1 MRTTRKYPILAISMA
16 ALFALMMSAPTN
28 ASAATTSVN
37 MGAASTYAVLAAET
51 ITNTGNSTIGG
62 SAGGDVGLYAGTSIT
77 GLSTLTISGTVHT
90 ADAAANLAKIALSA
104 AYDDAAGRNPVMS
117 RPAELGGST
126 LKPGVYVSD
135 TGEFQITGTLTLD
148 GEGNNGS
155 VFIFKAGSTL
165 KTAGGSNVKLTNG
178 ARVCNIVWQVGSSA
192 TLGTNSNFSGRILA
206 SASITA
212 TTGANIQGQ
221 LLAKTGSV
229 TLDTNNIQNVV
240 CTSSVSSNGALPNTA
255 SPLYTVML
263 MGAFLIIAGIIALR
277 IRKRYE

>member
-1 MRTTRKYPILAISMA
+1 MKTTKKYPFLAISMA
-16 ALFALMMSAPTN
+16 VLFALMMSAPTN
-28 ASAATTSVN
+28 AAAETTSVN
-37 MGAASTYAVLAAET
+37 LGAASTYAVLAAET
-51 ITNTGNSTIGG
+51 ITNTGTSTIGG

-77 GLSTLTISGTVHT
+77 GVSTLTISGTFHA
-90 ADAAANLAKIALSA
+90 ADATANLAKIALSA
-104 AYDDAAGRNPVMS
+104 AYDDAAGRTPVIT

-165 KTAGGSNVKLTNG
+165 KTANGSNVKLING

-192 TLGTNSNFSGRILA
+192 TLGTNSKFSGRILA
-206 SASITA
+206 SSSITA
-212 TTGANIQGQ
+212 TTGANVQGQ

-240 CTSSVSSNGALPNTA
+240 CTSAVSSNGALPNTA

-263 MGAFLIIAGIIALR
+263 MGAFMILAGVVALR
-277 IRKRYE
+277 IRKRHE